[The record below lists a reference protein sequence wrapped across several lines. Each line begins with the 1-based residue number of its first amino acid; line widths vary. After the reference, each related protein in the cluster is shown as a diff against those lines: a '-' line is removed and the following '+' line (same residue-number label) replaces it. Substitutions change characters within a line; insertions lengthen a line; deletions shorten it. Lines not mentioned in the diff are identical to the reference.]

1 MDPYEVGGPLPHTSC
16 DHFTH
21 APRRCEK
28 FIVHTL
34 RVSGKGKAGAQ
45 AGLTF
50 CLEKAEREALWWS
63 WGVAGVQFP
72 RPSLWL
78 ACSEFAAGVKG
89 GSTGLSYQLA
99 QPWGREQGRGGL

>member
-50 CLEKAEREALWWS
+50 CLEKAE
-63 WGVAGVQFP
+63 
-72 RPSLWL
+72 
-78 ACSEFAAGVKG
+78 KG
-89 GSTGLSYQLA
+89 GFMVVMGCGWATVSQTQTVA
-99 QPWGREQGRGGL
+99 CMV